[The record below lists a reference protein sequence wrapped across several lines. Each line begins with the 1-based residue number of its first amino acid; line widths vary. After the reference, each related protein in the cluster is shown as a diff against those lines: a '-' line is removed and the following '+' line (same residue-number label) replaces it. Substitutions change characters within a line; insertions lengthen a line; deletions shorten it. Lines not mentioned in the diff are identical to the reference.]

1 MRPARQVSPEPDFS
15 TNAETPATVE
25 TSQAPLTTDQLL
37 TIIANMQKQIA
48 DAQALAAE
56 AQRESNAATKALA
69 DAVLE
74 TTKPKEYIKTKKEL
88 ADEANQKLFDDRQR
102 ELQKRQKAVT
112 KAEQDSCDHIAGGSP
127 LSEQRDIAGRTS
139 ILWHRNDV
147 GVDVGI
153 CTVCQRIFRPTDTDF
168 AIWRKKPSF
177 NRLSASGYR
186 TVLDP
191 VRARAESFLHD
202 S

>member
-1 MRPARQVSPEPDFS
+1 MSTKTLKPVSE
-15 TNAETPATVE
+15 TAETTENIE

-37 TIIANMQKQIA
+37 TIIAQMQKQIV
-48 DAQALAAE
+48 DAQSSAAE
-56 AQRESNAATKALA
+56 AQREANAATKALA

-74 TTKPKEYIKTKKEL
+74 TTKPKEYVKTKKEL
-88 ADEANQKLFDDRQR
+88 ADESNQKMFEERQR
-102 ELQKRQKAVT
+102 DLQKRQKAT
-112 KAEQDSCDHIAGGSP
+112 IKAEQDSCDHIAGGSP

-153 CTVCQRIFRPTDTDF
+153 CTICQRIFRPSDPDF
-168 AIWRKKPSF
+168 AAWRKKPSF

-186 TVLDP
+186 TILDP
-191 VRARAESFLHD
+191 VRARKESVLQD